1 MKIYFD
7 GELPESCAS
16 CQFLV
21 HCCEC
26 EGYENYC
33 PFIGDVGYDL
43 SDDLKDGAP
52 VTPTWERHEEC
63 PLEQR
68 PHGEWVS
75 KPKRI
80 QVDET
85 DEERIFETRQE
96 WFCSSC
102 GKSFGFRKPEDAF
115 CKYCGSDN
123 RPKEGESE

>member
-1 MKIYFD
+1 MKIYID

-33 PFIGDVGYDL
+33 PFIGVVGYDL
-43 SDDLKDGAP
+43 SDNLKDGAP

-68 PHGEWVS
+68 PHGKWITKKDS
-75 KPKRI
+75 LQTYCSHCDTAIPYS
-80 QVDET
+80 DEY
-85 DEERIFETRQE
+85 DFSDFIL
-96 WFCSSC
+96 C
-102 GKSFGFRKPEDAF
+102 P
-115 CKYCGSDN
+115 YCGADM
-123 RPKEGESE
+123 REGEQE